1 MNIIFRSQ
9 KHTDHEIQM
18 GHKLSFSLAS
28 GFDDRYSY
36 TFDHCISATANV
48 NGYTT
53 LKAIARVCKWDEA
66 PLRFYADLVNEHH
79 IVRTLGEFK
88 PPLMLVPQ
96 TRGSTSYKAA
106 PEYYITEIL
115 KSATYHNIKRLQFT
129 HFSFITNRFPE
140 NEISSI
146 FKILLN
152 PLISSSLNT
161 FIFEID
167 SRYVDHLN
175 KLYLLIANNLYR
187 RRMPPP
193 QIQRAPEFGWER
205 TGDPRDRGDGWEV
218 QLFTG

>member
-9 KHTDHEIQM
+9 KHTDHEVQM
-18 GHKLSFSLAS
+18 GHKLSYSLAS

-36 TFDHCISATANV
+36 TFDNCISATANM
-48 NGYTT
+48 NGFTT

-66 PLRFYADLVNEHH
+66 PLKFYADLVNEHH
-79 IVRTLGEFK
+79 VVRTLGEFK
-88 PPLMLVPQ
+88 PPLILLPQ
-96 TRGSTSYKAA
+96 TRGSTSYKAS

-129 HFSFITNRFPE
+129 HFSFITGRFPE
-140 NEISSI
+140 YEISSI
-146 FKILLN
+146 LKILLN
-152 PLISSSLNT
+152 PLINSSLNT

-167 SRYVDHLN
+167 SRYIEHLS

-187 RRMPPP
+187 RRMVKP
-193 QIQRAPEFGWER
+193 QIHQAPEFGWES
-205 TGDPRDRGDGWEV
+205 TGNPKDRGDGWEV